1 MPENKGENFMVPEN
15 ENTDEM
21 KTRKE
26 SADILRDIAELLVD
40 PTIAVE
46 PMNISI
52 KQFRGTVA
60 EFENGK
66 SIVQLTRDISIE
78 IETREIIKNL

>member
-1 MPENKGENFMVPEN
+1 MVPES
-15 ENTDEM
+15 ENMDEM
-21 KTRKE
+21 KSRKAN
-26 SADILRDIAELLVD
+26 ADLLRDIAELLED
-40 PTIAVE
+40 PTVGVR

-52 KQFRGTVA
+52 KQSRETVA
-60 EFENGK
+60 EFESGK